1 MVYPSIEYY
10 SAIKLNTSYMSW
22 VNLKNMLSEKSQ
34 IPEIT
39 LCMIPLIILFRKG
52 KFTDIER
59 LVVAQL
65 ETDY

>member
-1 MVYPSIEYY
+1 
-10 SAIKLNTSYMSW
+10 MSW